1 MVFQKLFLSVVI
13 HIDMET
19 HHTAF
24 RDNFAFVT
32 EHAIILFVCLLIYIT
47 FMTQSTCDFSNEI
60 SVPIK
65 RGEFL

>member
-32 EHAIILFVCLLIYIT
+32 EHAIILFVCLFVNLYHIYDT
-47 FMTQSTCDFSNEI
+47 
-60 SVPIK
+60 K
-65 RGEFL
+65 HL